1 MDGAATIPFE
11 EAEGRQNLRAGQ
23 GAADT
28 PNLDLDGFSGPL
40 DLLLRLAR
48 SHDVNLA
55 ALPVTAIIDQLA
67 IAMSAAPAAMPLSQ
81 KADWLVMASWI
92 LLLRSSLLLPADVPA
107 QQDAQLEAG
116 QLRDRLLAL
125 QEAQGLAAWL
135 DRRPMLGRDV
145 FARGRDEY
153 PGGFTEI
160 RHAQVDVIAFLWAAM
175 ALFDDD
181 IADDVE
187 TTTRYRP
194 AMPELFSIPEAR
206 RRIMQLLAEAPG
218 GQTLFELLPAEVYGA
233 EGRQLS
239 KLRRTSAWTSTFV
252 ASLELAKQ
260 GDVIIQQHHIFAN
273 IMVKKFN
280 QH

>member
-92 LLLRSSLLLPADVPA
+92 LLLRSSLLLPADAPA

-160 RHAQVDVIAFLWAAM
+160 RHAQVDVIGFRWVA
-175 ALFDDD
+175 
-181 IADDVE
+181 VNSS
-187 TTTRYRP
+187 TTTWP
-194 AMPELFSIPEAR
+194 MSSSR
-206 RRIMQLLAEAPG
+206 RQRAI
-218 GQTLFELLPAEVYGA
+218 
-233 EGRQLS
+233 GR
-239 KLRRTSAWTSTFV
+239 
-252 ASLELAKQ
+252 
-260 GDVIIQQHHIFAN
+260 
-273 IMVKKFN
+273 
-280 QH
+280 